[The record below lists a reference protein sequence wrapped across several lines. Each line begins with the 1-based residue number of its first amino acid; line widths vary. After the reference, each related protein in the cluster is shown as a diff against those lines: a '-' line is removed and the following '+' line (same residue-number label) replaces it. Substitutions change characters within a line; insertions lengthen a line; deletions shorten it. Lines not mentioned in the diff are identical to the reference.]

1 MAVRYRARQ
10 RRGVTSFAPAIVFL
24 GGSILMSALVLSFT
38 SQKQEVKQ
46 QPIVVAEFDTVSLPV
61 PTKSVPAGVK
71 GKDILYKFVSF
82 PKQQIPQGAITD
94 ITLIADQATNA
105 VLPADL
111 PLFESNFSKAGHTS
125 NPVIERIPA
134 GMRAM
139 TIRVD
144 ATTAVEGWAGSGAI
158 VDVLLVTKDQTKVV
172 AEKVRILSAERSVA
186 PVEGSGTPSVP
197 NTITVL
203 VTQEQCL
210 AINTAI
216 PLGKIAF
223 ALRSTADE
231 ATWSDS
237 IYTAERLQGAAVASH
252 EKRPQISGFVSVK
265 DTGNKPGKQF
275 AFTDGRWI
283 KTDAVPTGFLVDR
296 VDEVAK

>member
-1 MAVRYRARQ
+1 
-10 RRGVTSFAPAIVFL
+10 VFL
-24 GGSILMSALVLSFT
+24 SVSILGAALILSMT
-38 SQKQEVKQ
+38 KQKPELKQ
-46 QPIVVAEFDTVSLPV
+46 QSIVVAEYDTVSLPV
-61 PTKSVPAGVK
+61 PSKPVPAGVK
-71 GKDILYKFVSF
+71 GKDILFKFVSF
-82 PKQQIPQGAITD
+82 PKQQIPLGAITD
-94 ITLIADQATNA
+94 LSLITDQSSNVA
-105 VLPADL
+105 LPADL
-111 PLFESNFSKAGHTS
+111 PLFESNFSKGFHAS

-158 VDVLLVTKDQTKVV
+158 VDILLVTKDQTKVV

-186 PVEGSGTPSVP
+186 PVEGAGSPSVP

-231 ATWSDS
+231 AAWNDG
-237 IYTAERLQGAAVASH
+237 IYTADRLKGSNIASTG
-252 EKRPQISGFVSVK
+252 KRPEVSGFVSVK
-265 DTGNKPGKQF
+265 DSDHKPGKQF

-283 KTDAVPTGFLVDR
+283 KTDSIPSGFLVDQDR
-296 VDEVAK
+296 GISE